1 MSIESVMPFNHLIS
15 LSKNEPQAKSIL
27 LGRGTG
33 KGLPLGREEGKGE
46 PAHGHQSSRKPPLGK
61 VKSWLSCVTG
71 HTVWTPCFFRLK
83 FPSLRREQTF
93 DILQESF
100 SFMAAF
106 TICSDFGAQKNKVWH
121 CFHYFPIY
129 FPSYYKI
136 LNTNTCA
143 RQYILVAYFI
153 CSNLYC

>member
-1 MSIESVMPFNHLIS
+1 MSNSVIPWTAAYQASLSFTVSWSMHKLMSIESVMPFNHLIS

-100 SFMAAF
+100 TFAISRF
-106 TICSDFGAQKNKVWH
+106 
-121 CFHYFPIY
+121 
-129 FPSYYKI
+129 YKEKDGKGHS
-136 LNTNTCA
+136 
-143 RQYILVAYFI
+143 RQLH
-153 CSNLYC
+153 L